1 MATMKSYGKI
11 AITNIT
17 KVGTL
22 AVTPTCNMPLV
33 VVYNPDTN
41 QYNPLWS
48 QENKLIIKPIV
59 MFDGTQLQNSAY
71 TVEFKKQYGMDEEQE
86 VSSSVGENVVN
97 GSLEVSSNRLA
108 GQSSKLL
115 TYIINVS
122 YTEPKT
128 KTTLKTS
135 ARITFTLM
143 DNPGSVKYVSITGE
157 NVFLYNSNQQIM
169 GADTITLTAHLTNVS
184 VTAWQYKNS
193 SNTFVNYPNAT
204 MTSNTLTVKASDPV
218 FTNDSVTI
226 KVLTSDPDTYD
237 VITIY
242 KVRDGASGG
251 SSISVVLSNDSHLI
265 PCDSD
270 NVPLDY
276 SGAETR
282 LWIYKGTEEVTQY
295 FTITPVASDSGIA
308 FSQSEQDKTY
318 VITNISNNSLNSGY
332 ITFTCVGK
340 TVGEGGQEE
349 FQGKTLVTKFSF
361 TKVKAGVDG
370 SPAETY
376 QLKPNT
382 YVMNRN
388 SSGDLNPTSVV
399 FSMTKRVGGG
409 RPTQYNCW
417 FKIYESNELAEV
429 ADDES
434 YTQIYPEG
442 GSQSGVESNAHKLL
456 ASKISSTAKT
466 IKCEAYESGSFDADN
481 LIDSQIVIINRDG
494 EKGENGEDGEG
505 GISVIIGNEA
515 ELIACNSDNT
525 VAEKLT
531 ITIPYRAY
539 KGTERVAATANI
551 PEALPSGITN
561 KGITNA
567 TTTSDGVITLEVAA
581 GSNLDNKMNG
591 EININFTVNGVSG
604 SSIVRKFS
612 WSKNSKATDG
622 QNSILFQIYPKNGS
636 DTFINGQGTIVLVTQ
651 MYDGASIITPSSSTY
666 VWKKFDGGEYDVIEQ
681 QTSAE
686 LTVTPDMVDAMAA
699 FSCTVTHNSKEY
711 TAYFSVFDRT
721 DPYQVEPFSSLG
733 TQLVNPG
740 DLAGA
745 IFTKIY
751 RNGVEEDT
759 LKSTVFSETDP
770 LDPSTNDYYYKIVK
784 RSGGTNG
791 SIKLMKYNGSS
802 WTDVTATEGTNSKF
816 QYNYYRVDMEDV
828 AVNMDEPWKTGKVIY
843 FDTQDTNP
851 TLNLIVE
858 LVY

>member
-22 AVTPTCNMPLV
+22 MVTPTCNMPLV

-48 QENKLIIKPIV
+48 EGNKLIIKPV
-59 MFDGTQLQNSAY
+59 VVFDGTQLEPSSYN
-71 TVEFKKQYGMDEEQE
+71 VEFKKQYGTDVEQP
-86 VSSSVGENVVN
+86 VSSSVGETVIN
-97 GSLEVSSNRLA
+97 GELQVSSNRLA
-108 GQSSKLL
+108 GQSSKIL
-115 TYIINVS
+115 TYIMNIS

-128 KTTLKTS
+128 KTTLQTS
-135 ARITFTLM
+135 ARLTFTLM

-169 GADTITLTAHLTNVS
+169 GSDTITLTAHLTNVS
-184 VTAWQYKNS
+184 VTGWQYKTS
-193 SNTFVNYPNAT
+193 TGTFENYPSANQ
-204 MTSNTLTVKASDPV
+204 TSDTLVVKASDGV

-226 KVLTSDPDTYD
+226 KVLTSDPNTYD
-237 VITIY
+237 VMTIY

-276 SGAETR
+276 NGAETR
-282 LWIYKGTEEVTQY
+282 IWIYKGTEEVTEY
-295 FTITPVASDSGIA
+295 FNITVSTSDNGI
-308 FSQSEQDKTY
+308 SYSKSEQDQTY

-332 ITFTCVGK
+332 LTFTCVGK
-340 TVGEGGQEE
+340 STDQGGQEE

-370 SPAETY
+370 SPAVTY

-388 SSGDLNPTSVV
+388 ASGDLNPTSIV
-399 FSMTKRVGGG
+399 FSLTRRVGGG
-409 RPTQYNCW
+409 RPAQYNCW
-417 FKIYESNELAEV
+417 FKIYESNEIADAAE
-429 ADDES
+429 DDS
-434 YTQIYPEG
+434 FTQIYPEG
-442 GSQSGVESNAHKLL
+442 QSQTGVESNAHKLL
-456 ASKISSTAKT
+456 SSQISSTAKT
-466 IKCEAYESGSFDADN
+466 IKCEAYETGSFDPSN
-481 LIDSQIVIINRDG
+481 LIDSQIVVINKDG
-494 EKGENGEDGEG
+494 DKGENGEDGEG

-515 ELIACNSDNT
+515 ELIACNSDDS
-525 VAEKLT
+525 VAEKVT

-539 KGTERVAATANI
+539 KGIERVAATATI
-551 PEALPSGITN
+551 PASLPSGMTN
-561 KGITNA
+561 KGITGA

-581 GSNLDNKMNG
+581 GATLDNKKNG
-591 EININFTVNGVSG
+591 EIDINFAVDGVTG
-604 SSIVRKFS
+604 SAIIRKFS
-612 WSKNSKATDG
+612 WSKNPKAADG

-651 MYDGASIITPSSSTY
+651 MYDGASIISPSSSTY
-666 VWKKFDGGEYDVIEQ
+666 TWKKFNGGEYDVIES
-681 QTSAE
+681 QTSSE
-686 LTVTPDMVDAMAA
+686 LTVTPDMVESMAA

-721 DPYQVEPFSSLG
+721 DPYQVEVFSSLG

-740 DLAGA
+740 DIAGA
-745 IFTKIY
+745 IFTKVY
-751 RNGVEEDT
+751 RNGVEEDPI
-759 LKSTVFSETDP
+759 KSHVFSETEPGDP
-770 LDPSTNDYYYKIVK
+770 NTNDYYYKITK
-784 RSGGTNG
+784 RQDLQEGTV
-791 SIKLMKYNGSS
+791 KLMKYNGSS
-802 WTDVTATEGTNSKF
+802 WDDVNDSEAPSLT
-816 QYNYYRVDMEDV
+816 YNYYKVDAEEV

-843 FDTQDTNP
+843 FDTQDTDP

-858 LVY
+858 VVY